1 MRKHIETKRY
11 MRFSQQE
18 KYDII
23 RMVDRSDLSANRTLQ
38 ELGLHKRTY
47 YNWYARY
54 LEGGYDGLAPRT
66 KGRRQTWN
74 KIPQNERSWVVEQ
87 ALEQPELSSRELAVH
102 IVDHHKWYISES
114 SVYSILKER
123 GLITA
128 PAHIV
133 LSASDEFK
141 DKTRRINEMWQTD
154 FTYFKIFGW
163 GWYYLSTVLD
173 DYSRYIIS
181 WELRSNMTADDVKPS
196 ILQALKVAGL
206 TKNTAPKLLSDNG
219 PCYISSELKS
229 FLKDQGLKPINGRPC
244 HPQTQGKIERY
255 HRTMKNVIKLE
266 NYYNPSQLQSAIA
279 QFVAYYNH
287 HRYHESLNNLT
298 PADVYHGRA
307 DKILKER
314 ARIKKE
320 TMKRRRK
327 NYYQKN
333 TIRKSIHFNA

>member
-1 MRKHIETKRY
+1 MKKNVETKRY

-23 RMVDRSDLSANRTLQ
+23 RLVDGSDLSANRTLK

-47 YNWYARY
+47 FNWYARY
-54 LEGGYDGLAPRT
+54 LEGGYDGLASKA

-74 KIPQNERSWVVEQ
+74 KIPAQQKSEVVEQ
-87 ALEQPELSSRELAVH
+87 ALEHPELSSRELAVH
-102 IVDHHKWYISES
+102 IVDHHQWYISES
-114 SVYSILKER
+114 SVYRILKER

-141 DKTRRINEMWQTD
+141 DKTRRVNEMWQTD
-154 FTYFKIFGW
+154 FTYFKIIGW

-173 DYSRYIIS
+173 DYSRYIIAHDLC
-181 WELRSNMTADDVKPS
+181 ENMTTDDVKPS
-196 ILQALKVAGL
+196 VLKALQVTGL
-206 TKNTAPKLLSDNG
+206 TKNTAPRLLSDNG
-219 PCYISSELKS
+219 PCYISTELKS
-229 FLKDQGLKPINGRPC
+229 FLKTQGIKPVNGRPC

-266 NYYNPSQLQSAIA
+266 NYYSPEELKRAIA
-279 QFVAYYNH
+279 EFVDYYNH

-298 PADVYHGRA
+298 PADVFYGRTE
-307 DKILKER
+307 KILKER

-320 TMKRRRK
+320 TMKSRRK

-333 TIRKSIHFNA
+333 TTRKSLQFNA

>member
-1 MRKHIETKRY
+1 

-23 RMVDRSDLSANRTLQ
+23 RLIERSDLSANRTLK

-47 YNWYARY
+47 YNWYSRY
-54 LEGGYDGLAPRT
+54 LKGGYDGLASIA

-74 KIPQNERSWVVEQ
+74 KIPQQEKNRVVEE
-87 ALEQPELSSRELAVH
+87 ALDHPELSSRELAVH
-102 IVDHHKWYISES
+102 IVDHHQWYISES
-114 SVYSILKER
+114 SVYRILKER

-141 DKTRRINEMWQTD
+141 DKTRRVNEMWQTD
-154 FTYFKIFGW
+154 FTYFKIIGW

-173 DYSRYIIS
+173 DYSRYIITHDLC
-181 WELRSNMTADDVKPS
+181 ENMTSDDVKPS
-196 ILQALKVAGL
+196 ILKALRLTGL
-206 TKNTAPKLLSDNG
+206 TENTAPRLLSDNG
-219 PCYISSELKS
+219 PCYISAEIKS
-229 FLKDQGLKPINGRPC
+229 FLKKQGIKPVNGRAC

-255 HRTMKNVIKLE
+255 HRTMKNTIKLE
-266 NYYNPSQLQSAIA
+266 NYYSPEELKSAIA
-279 QFVAYYNH
+279 EFVEYYNH

-298 PADVYHGRA
+298 PADVYQGRSEE
-307 DKILKER
+307 ILKER

-320 TMKRRRK
+320 TMKSRRK
-327 NYYQKN
+327 NYY
-333 TIRKSIHFNA
+333 RKKHRQEINAF